1 MDKTSK
7 NLFNNTKLAF
17 TNKSN
22 LQLKKAFFLFSVLDY
37 PVLTKLGNSFLLL
50 VLKLNLPFKGI
61 IKNTI
66 FNHFC
71 GGETIEECDDTFKS
85 LNELTKLDVRGEF
98 LLQQYEGNGWL
109 HYRHASE
116 PLWKLLT
123 DMNKYSLN
131 LTAES
136 VLLQVAVK
144 ETERP
149 SRTEDGII

>member
-22 LQLKKAFFLFSVLDY
+22 LELKKAFFLFSVLDY
-37 PVLTKLGNSFLLL
+37 PLLTKLGNSFLLL

-61 IKNTI
+61 IKKTI

-85 LNELTKLDVRGEF
+85 LN
-98 LLQQYEGNGWL
+98 
-109 HYRHASE
+109 
-116 PLWKLLT
+116 
-123 DMNKYSLN
+123 KYNISAMPEYSVE
-131 LTAES
+131 AES
-136 VLLQVAVK
+136 TLSL
-144 ETERP
+144 
-149 SRTEDGII
+149 IHI

>member
-61 IKNTI
+61 IKKTI

-85 LNELTKLDVRGEF
+85 LNKYNILQRKFLRRKNIMSLLLKLENIFFPLNIAALKYFRILFIVSKAHNSFLT
-98 LLQQYEGNGWL
+98 LL
-109 HYRHASE
+109 S
-116 PLWKLLT
+116 
-123 DMNKYSLN
+123 
-131 LTAES
+131 S
-136 VLLQVAVK
+136 V
-144 ETERP
+144 
-149 SRTEDGII
+149 